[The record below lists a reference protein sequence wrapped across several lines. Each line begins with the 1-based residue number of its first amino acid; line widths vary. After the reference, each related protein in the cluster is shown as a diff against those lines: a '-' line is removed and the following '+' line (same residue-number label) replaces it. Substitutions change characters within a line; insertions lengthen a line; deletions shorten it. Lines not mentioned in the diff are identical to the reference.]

1 MSYFYYFASLSS
13 VLPVFFFLT
22 TWKKMEHSKFNK
34 LLLAFFLYRFI
45 TDVISLF
52 LEKQLDSSL
61 PMAHF
66 TVVCEGLFYL
76 ELARSQAL
84 FKTSSIRLFQSSVL
98 LIALIEFLTTCD
110 FWVNNWY
117 ATIYTYSLVVLINFY
132 LVVRSKESLQDGKKL
147 FAVSVFTYYSTLI
160 LYFIFEDIIRSD
172 MSLFM
177 RLFPYV
183 YSIVILFNVA
193 LSYVIYLTRKK
204 IVLHDVH
211 SISY

>member
-1 MSYFYYFASLSS
+1 MIYFYYFSSLSS
-13 VLPVFFFLT
+13 LLPAFLFLK
-22 TWKKMEHSKFNK
+22 WWRNMEHSNYNK
-34 LLLAFFLYRFI
+34 LFLTFLLYRCI

-66 TVVCEGLFYL
+66 TVVCEGVFYL

-84 FKTSSIRLFQSSVL
+84 FKTRSIRMIQASVL

-117 ATIYTYSLVVLINFY
+117 ATIYTYSLVILVYFF

-172 MSLFM
+172 LSLYL
-177 RLFPYV
+177 RLFPFI
-183 YSIVILFNVA
+183 YSFVILYNVVLFYA
-193 LSYVIYLTRKK
+193 IYLNRKK
-204 IVLHDVH
+204 NLFVMNV
-211 SISY
+211 